1 MFIGTVFRTIECST
15 EACACQQKT
24 RREREITDFGKEVKK
39 KLIDED
45 KTQKWL
51 ASEVSEKTGLKPD
64 QNYLNKILRG
74 EKTSSRVTAAI
85 SEILGINV

>member
-1 MFIGTVFRTIECST
+1 MSLVLLFALVN
-15 EACACQQKT
+15 KK

-39 KLIDED
+39 KLIDQD

-51 ASEVSEKTGLKPD
+51 ASEVRNRTGIKSD
-64 QNYLNKILRG
+64 QSYINKIIRG
-74 EKTSSRVTAAI
+74 EKTSSRVTATI